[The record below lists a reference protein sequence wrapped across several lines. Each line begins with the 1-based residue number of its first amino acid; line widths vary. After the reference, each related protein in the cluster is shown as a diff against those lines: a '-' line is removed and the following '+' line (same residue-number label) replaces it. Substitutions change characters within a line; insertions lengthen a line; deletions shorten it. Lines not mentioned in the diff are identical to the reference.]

1 MTVLVTGAGGAI
13 GSAIV
18 RQLAEAGREVVAQDL
33 TAEALATATDWAA
46 ESIVGDLTTEAD
58 LRTLQE
64 RFAGESLHAVVA
76 AHGIPGA
83 GALAHMNR
91 ERIDAILAVNAV
103 TIPAL
108 LRATLAPLAADGGG
122 AFVAIASQAALRGEP
137 DNAVYCASKWA
148 VTGWVSAI
156 APHLALDGVRVRAL
170 CPGRTEGPLL
180 ERALEGF
187 AAEAGQT
194 VEEYVADILKLIPL
208 GRYARVEETAA
219 AAVYLAETTATRPTI
234 LATSGGE
241 VPF

>member
-13 GSAIV
+13 GSAVV
-18 RQLAEAGREVVAQDL
+18 RQLAEEGREVVAHDL
-33 TAEALATATDWAA
+33 TAEALAAAADWAA
-46 ESIVGDLTTEAD
+46 ESIVGDLTSASD
-58 LRTLQE
+58 LKALR
-64 RFAGESLHAVVA
+64 RCFAGESLDAVIA

-83 GALAHMNR
+83 GALEHMSR
-91 ERIDAILAVNAV
+91 KRIDAILAVNAV

-108 LRATLAPLAADGGG
+108 LRATLASLAADGGG
-122 AFVAIASQAALRGEP
+122 TFVAIASQAALRGEP

-156 APHLALDGVRVRAL
+156 APHLAADGVHVRAL

-180 ERALEGF
+180 ESALEGF
-187 AAEAGQT
+187 AAETGQT
-194 VEEYVADILKLIPL
+194 VEEYVADILKVIPL

-219 AAVYLAETTATRPTI
+219 AAVYLAETSSARPTI

-241 VPF
+241 VPS